1 MRKDWVIKK
10 GDIANKPLIERL
22 LAVRGITKKADIKE
36 FLNPLDMK
44 LSEPTAFCDMEK
56 SVERLSKAI
65 DEKQRIIIY
74 GDFDADGI
82 TSTSVLM
89 KTLTHLGANV
99 GYYIPDR
106 ENEGH
111 GMNTKA
117 FMSLMTDKEHE
128 KPKVIITVDCGIS
141 NVNEVAFIKSFGVD
155 VILTDHHEAPEI
167 LPESFA
173 IINPKAPNSLDESLS
188 AKKIQELTALAGC
201 GVAFKLAQ
209 ALLLYYEKPEFIYE
223 LLPLVAVGTIADI
236 VPLIGE
242 NRYFVMKGLELISK
256 GQHYG
261 LTKLL
266 ESAGYS
272 LDAGINSDNIA
283 FGVAPRINATGILD
297 NVEIALKLLLSDNK
311 IEIEYAVQTLNELN
325 KTRQEL
331 CENTFLEAE
340 EMYLNG
346 NTDDNAIILF
356 KKDWNVGII
365 GIVASKFVEKYY
377 KPAFIMTYH
386 SESKQY
392 RCSARSVKGIN
403 LYDAIDSIS
412 ELLNGFGGHEM
423 AAGLSFS
430 EEKATFEQVKQAL
443 NNTIKEMSEGQEFK
457 PIVNIDLALDEKDLD
472 ITLVDEISKLE
483 PFGASNPS
491 PIFAIND
498 FVLKEKTLMGE
509 KKNHLRLKVQGNDAV
524 YTCVW
529 WSHGDISLVVGDKL
543 DVAFSPKLNT
553 FRDTTSLQLIVE
565 DIHSEN
571 LKEEI
576 VSNPNEIKFFD
587 HRNKTDI
594 FAQVEDYIKTSKLNI
609 IVFAENQEVINSLK
623 PYKAIFERVVSRQ
636 NVKKADSIMFFD
648 YPPSEECMESIIKTV
663 SPRHIHYMPCDNL
676 NYNEQ
681 NLLKTISGM
690 IKFACNNKNG
700 EFDLQKSAS
709 FLALTEEC
717 IEKLINILTKC
728 QMIKVLKQKDHTYV
742 LEFLNNIELSH
753 ALHCIEYA
761 EFKELLDEIVDYKTT
776 LDYKSVN
783 SEL

>member
-22 LAVRGITKKADIKE
+22 LAVRGITKKADIKD

-44 LSEPTAFCDMEK
+44 LSEPTAFCDMTK
-56 SVERLSKAI
+56 SVERLAKAI
-65 DEKQRIIIY
+65 DEGQRIIIY

-106 ENEGH
+106 EDEGH

-117 FMSLMTDKEHE
+117 LMKLMTDKENP

-141 NVNEVAFIKSFGVD
+141 NVSEVAFIKSFGVD

-173 IINPKAPNSLDESLS
+173 IINPKAPNSLEESLS

-223 LLPLVAVGTIADI
+223 ILPFVAVGTIADI

-272 LDAGINSDNIA
+272 LDMGITSDNIA
-283 FGVAPRINATGILD
+283 FGVAPRINATGRLD
-297 NVEIALKLLLSDNK
+297 NVDTAIKLFLSDNK
-311 IEIEYAVQTLNELN
+311 VEIEYAVQTLNELN

-340 EMYLNG
+340 EMYLSG
-346 NTDDNAIILF
+346 NTDDKAIVLF

-386 SESKQY
+386 EKSNQY

-403 LYDAIDSIS
+403 LYDAINSIS
-412 ELLNGFGGHEM
+412 ELLDGFGGHEM

-443 NNTIKEMSEGQEFK
+443 NDTIKEMSEGQEFK
-457 PIVNIDLALDEKDLD
+457 PIVNIDLALNEKDLD

-529 WSHGDISLVVGDKL
+529 WSHGDISLVSGDKL

-571 LKEEI
+571 LKEEV

-587 HRNKTDI
+587 HRNKTDL
-594 FAQVEDYIKTSKLNI
+594 FAQVEDYIKTSKLSI
-609 IVFAENQEVINSLK
+609 IAFAENQEVINSLK
-623 PYKAIFERVVSRQ
+623 PYTAIYERIVSRQ
-636 NVKKADSIMFFD
+636 NVKNADSIMFFD
-648 YPPSEECMESIIKTV
+648 YPPSEECLENIIKTV
-663 SPRHIHYMPCDNL
+663 SPRHIHYMPCEKL
-676 NYNEQ
+676 QFNEQ

-690 IKFACNNKNG
+690 VKFACNNKNG
-700 EFDLQKSAS
+700 EFDLLKSAS
-709 FLALTEEC
+709 FLGLTEEC
-717 IEKLINILTKC
+717 VEKLINILSQCNMVKITG
-728 QMIKVLKQKDHTYV
+728 QKDNKYI
-742 LEFLNNIELSH
+742 LEFLNNIELSQ
-753 ALHCIEYA
+753 ALHCPEYA
-761 EFKELLDEIVDYKTT
+761 EFKELLDEIVDFKQN
-776 LDYKSVN
+776 LDAESIIKN
-783 SEL
+783 

>member
-1 MRKDWVIKK
+1 MQKEWVIKK

-22 LAVRGITKKADIKE
+22 LAVRGITKKTEIKE

-44 LSEPTAFCDMEK
+44 LSEPTAFCDMTK
-56 SVERLSKAI
+56 AIERLSKAI
-65 DEKQRIIIY
+65 DENQRIVIY

-106 ENEGH
+106 EDEGH
-111 GMNTKA
+111 GMNTTTLTK
-117 FMSLMTDKEHE
+117 LMTDKENP

-173 IINPKAPNSLDESLS
+173 IINPKAPNSLDEKLT
-188 AKKIQELTALAGC
+188 AKKIQELTSLAGC

-223 LLPLVAVGTIADI
+223 ILPLVAVGTIADI

-242 NRYFVMKGLELISK
+242 NRYLVMKGLELISK

-261 LTKLL
+261 LAKLL
-266 ESAGYS
+266 ESAGYN
-272 LDAGINSDNIA
+272 LEMGINSDIIA
-283 FGVAPRINATGILD
+283 FGVAPRINATGRLD
-297 NVEIALKLLLSDNK
+297 NVDIAMKLLLSDNK
-311 IEIEYAVQTLNELN
+311 IEIEHAVQTLNELN
-325 KTRQEL
+325 KVRQEL
-331 CENTFLEAE
+331 CDDTFLEAE
-340 EMYLNG
+340 EIYLSE
-346 NTDDNAIILF
+346 NTDNKAIVLF

-365 GIVASKFVEKYY
+365 GIVASKFVEKYN
-377 KPAFIMTYH
+377 KPTFIITYH
-386 SESKQY
+386 EKTNQY
-392 RCSARSVKGIN
+392 RCSARSIKGIN
-403 LYDAIDSIS
+403 LCDAIESIS
-412 ELLNGFGGHEM
+412 ELLDGFGGHEM

-430 EEKATFEQVKQAL
+430 EEKATFEQVKNAL
-443 NNTIKEMSEGQEFK
+443 NEVIKEMSEGQEFK
-457 PIVNIDLALDEKDLD
+457 PIINIDLELDEKDLD

-491 PIFAIND
+491 PIFVIND
-498 FVLKEKTLMGE
+498 FTLKEKTLMGE
-509 KKNHLRLKVQGNDAV
+509 KKNHLRLKVQGNDAL

-553 FRDTTSLQLIVE
+553 FRDTTSLQLIIE

-594 FAQVEDYIKTSKLNI
+594 LSQVEDYIKTSKLDI

-623 PYKAIFERVVSRQ
+623 PYKTIFEKIVSRQ
-636 NVKKADSIMFFD
+636 NVRKADSIMFFD
-648 YPPSEECMESIIKTV
+648 YPPSEECLDNIIKTV
-663 SPRHIHYMPCDNL
+663 SPRHIHYMPC
-676 NYNEQ
+676 NYLQINEQ

-690 IKFACNNKNG
+690 VKFTCNNKNG
-700 EFDLQKSAS
+700 EFDLLKSAS
-709 FLALTEEC
+709 FLSLTEEC
-717 IEKLINILTKC
+717 VEKLINILSKC
-728 QMIKVLKQKDHTYV
+728 NMIKITEQKNDKYI
-742 LEFLNNIELSH
+742 LNFINNIELSQ
-753 ALHCIEYA
+753 ALHCSEYA
-761 EFKELLDEIVDYKTT
+761 EFKELLEEITDYKCN
-776 LDYKSVN
+776 LDIARI
-783 SEL
+783 